1 MRITTSFAY
10 DAAVS
15 NLQNRQQSLSQ
26 SQEQLTSGLR
36 VLRASDD
43 PAAAARAERAR
54 AASARADGEQRALG
68 ASRNAMQMTEST
80 LGHAGELVQQAREL
94 LLSAGN
100 ATQTGAERKIIGEAL
115 RGLRNDLFALSN
127 RVDGSGGGRGR
138 YLFGGQGSDMPPL
151 QDTPAGVVYIGTG
164 GTQNVASG
172 ESTPL
177 AIDGQATWLG
187 TTDPADASATISVFS
202 ALDKM
207 IAALQTPGQTSAQ
220 VAQTISTGLT
230 ELDATAGTLSSW
242 RSRAGESLNRIDAIS
257 GRLSGQKLDA
267 ERERSAAEDLDMVAA
282 ISDFQNR
289 QTGYDAALKS
299 YSIVQRLSLFD
310 YLR

>member
-10 DAAVS
+10 DTAVS
-15 NLQNRQQSLSQ
+15 NLQKRQQGLSS

-36 VLRASDD
+36 VLKASDD

-54 AASARADGEQRALG
+54 AASARADGEQRALD
-68 ASRNAMQMTEST
+68 ASRNAMQMTEGT
-80 LGHAGELVQQAREL
+80 LGNAGELVQQAREL

-100 ATQTGAERKIIGEAL
+100 ATQTDAERNIIGEAL

-127 RVDGSGGGRGR
+127 RGDGSGR
-138 YLFGGQGSDMPPL
+138 YLFGGQGSDVPPL
-151 QDTPAGVVYIGTG
+151 QDTPTGVVYVGTG
-164 GTQNVASG
+164 GTQSVASG

-177 AIDGQATWLG
+177 AIDGQAAWLG
-187 TTDPADASATISVFS
+187 TPDPANATATISVFS

-207 IAALQTPGQTSAQ
+207 ITALQTPGQTSAQ

-230 ELDATAGTLSSW
+230 ELDATAGTLSAW
-242 RSRAGESLNRIDAIS
+242 RSRAGEALNRIDAIS
-257 GRLSGQKLDA
+257 GRLSGEKLDA
-267 ERERSAAEDLDMVAA
+267 ERERSAAEDLDLVTA

-310 YLR
+310 YIR

>member
-1 MRITTSFAY
+1 MRITTAFAY
-10 DAAVS
+10 DSAIN
-15 NLQNRQQSLSQ
+15 NLQKRQQALSS

-36 VLRASDD
+36 VQRASDD

-54 AASARADGEQRALG
+54 AAGARADGEQRALD

-80 LGHAGELVQQAREL
+80 LGNAGELVQQAREL

-100 ATQTGAERKIIGEAL
+100 ATQTDADRHIIAGSL

-127 RVDGSGGGRGR
+127 RSDGSGGGSGR
-138 YLFGGQGSDMPPL
+138 YLFGGQGSDVPPL
-151 QDTPAGVVYIGTG
+151 QDTPTGVVYVGTG

-177 AIDGQATWLG
+177 AIDGQAAWLG
-187 TTDPADASATISVFS
+187 TPDPANAGSTISVFS
-202 ALDKM
+202 ALDD
-207 IAALQTPGQTSAQ
+207 IISALETPGQNSAQ

-230 ELDATAGTLSSW
+230 ELDATGGTLSAW
-242 RSRAGESLNRIDAIS
+242 RSRAGEALNRIDAIG
-257 GRLSGQKLDA
+257 GRLSGDKLDA
-267 ERERSAAEDLDMVAA
+267 ERERSAAEDLDLVAA

-310 YLR
+310 YIR

>member
-10 DAAVS
+10 DTAVS
-15 NLQNRQQSLSQ
+15 NLQKRQQGLSS

-54 AASARADGEQRALG
+54 AAGARADGELRALD
-68 ASRNAMQMTEST
+68 ASRNAMQMTEGT
-80 LGHAGELVQQAREL
+80 LGGAGELVQQAREL

-100 ATQTGAERKIIGEAL
+100 ATRTDAERNIIGEAL

-127 RVDGSGGGRGR
+127 RGDGSGR
-138 YLFGGQGSDMPPL
+138 YLFGGQGSDGPPL
-151 QDTPAGVVYIGTG
+151 QDTATGVVYVGTG
-164 GTQNVASG
+164 GTQSVASG

-177 AIDGQATWLG
+177 AIDGQAAWLG
-187 TTDPADASATISVFS
+187 TPDPANATATISVFS

-207 IAALQTPGQTSAQ
+207 ITALQTAGQTSAQ

-242 RSRAGESLNRIDAIS
+242 RSRAGEALNRIDAIS
-257 GRLSGQKLDA
+257 GRLSGEKLDA
-267 ERERSAAEDLDMVAA
+267 ERARSAAEDLDLVAA

>member
-10 DAAVS
+10 DTAVS
-15 NLQNRQQSLSQ
+15 NLQKRQQGLSS

-54 AASARADGEQRALG
+54 AAGARADGELRALD
-68 ASRNAMQMTEST
+68 ASRTAMQMTEGT
-80 LGHAGELVQQAREL
+80 LGGAGELVQQAREL

-100 ATQTGAERKIIGEAL
+100 ATRTDAERNIIGEAL

-127 RVDGSGGGRGR
+127 RGDGSGR
-138 YLFGGQGSDMPPL
+138 YLFGGQGSDGPPL
-151 QDTPAGVVYIGTG
+151 QDTATGVVYVGTG
-164 GTQNVASG
+164 GTQSVASG

-177 AIDGQATWLG
+177 AIDGQAAWLG
-187 TTDPADASATISVFS
+187 TPDPANATATISVFS

-207 IAALQTPGQTSAQ
+207 ITALQTAGQTSAQ

-242 RSRAGESLNRIDAIS
+242 RSRAGEALNRIDAIS
-257 GRLSGQKLDA
+257 GRLSGEKLDA
-267 ERERSAAEDLDMVAA
+267 ERARSAAEDLDLVAA